1 MDINKLLFL
10 LLILSIYLINHFRI
24 ITYLKRSFIL
34 VKDNLFFTKIFI
46 LSMAFYGIL
55 SEILCRKIFF
65 HNFSFLIIPGKI
77 WLGIIS
83 ISITIIIIFDIF
95 KLLFRIFYI
104 LKNIDINYKKFL
116 KNLSKI
122 AILTIFFTSF
132 FSIINN
138 HKGPI
143 LKNLEIYDQNLKK
156 QNITIT
162 QLSDLHFLPTTSKK
176 TFNKIINLANST
188 NPDIIVL
195 TGDIFDFTDIKFIE
209 KNFNLKKLKTKYG
222 VFAVSGNH
230 EYYIGIKN
238 FYKIAKNLNIKIIDD
253 NIVKISDLN
262 INLIG
267 LSDTSDINKQNN
279 KLKNLVSKINNNYS
293 NILLVH
299 RPNIFQFIENKN
311 ILLQLSGHTHAGQIP
326 PADIIEYLFF
336 KYVYG
341 LYKSSDKTSTLY
353 LSSGTNYWG
362 TPMRF
367 LNKSEIVKINIKK
380 QKINKKD

>member
-1 MDINKLLFL
+1 MGIHKIFFMLLFF
-10 LLILSIYLINHFRI
+10 SIYLMAHFRI

-34 VKDNLFFTKIFI
+34 IKDNLFFTKIFI
-46 LSMAFYGIL
+46 FFMAFYGII
-55 SEILCRKIFF
+55 SEILCRKIIF
-65 HNFSFLIIPGKI
+65 HNFNFLIIPGKI

-95 KLLFRIFYI
+95 KVLFKIFYI
-104 LKNIDINYKKFL
+104 FKNIDINYKKFL
-116 KNLSKI
+116 KIFSKT
-122 AILTIFFTSF
+122 AILTIFFISF

-138 HKGPI
+138 NKGPI
-143 LKNLEIYDQNLKK
+143 LKNLSIYNKNLQK

-162 QLSDLHFLPTTSKK
+162 QLTDLHFIPTTSKK
-176 TFNKIINLANST
+176 TFDKIINLTNST

-209 KNFNLKKLKTKYG
+209 KNFNLKKLKAKYG

-238 FYKIAKNLNIKIIDD
+238 FYKIAKKLNIKVIDN

-267 LSDTSDINKQNN
+267 LSDTNYVNEQNN

-299 RPNIFQFIENKN
+299 RPNIFQFIKNKN

-341 LYKSSDKTSTLY
+341 LYKSSDKSSKLY

-362 TPMRF
+362 PPMRF
-367 LNKSEIVKINIKK
+367 LNKSEIVKINIKN
-380 QKINKKD
+380 INKKD